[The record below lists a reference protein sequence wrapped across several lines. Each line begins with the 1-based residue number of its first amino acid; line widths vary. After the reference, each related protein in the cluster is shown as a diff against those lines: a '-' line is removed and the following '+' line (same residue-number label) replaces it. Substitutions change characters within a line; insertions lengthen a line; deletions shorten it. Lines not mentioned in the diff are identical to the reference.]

1 MSNSKLKILV
11 SFLLLAFV
19 FVVFPAKMTSADV
32 VASGECG
39 AQGNNLT
46 WTFDNNGT
54 LTISGSGKM
63 INCTVTDG
71 VISQPWLDYRK
82 SIKTVVFEGEITS
95 IGDYAFNG
103 CENLT
108 QITIPNG
115 VDYLGEYSFAGCSS
129 LESIEVPDGVKK
141 IQTHAFALCH
151 NLVSVT
157 LHENLEEIG
166 VSAFDD
172 DQHIK
177 ELVIPSTV
185 KKMYANTFHN
195 TIGLECFTVCGPI
208 EYKHAYSLK
217 NFGAVKI
224 VVLDSVTDLGV
235 WNFSKDYNLRS
246 LVINKETYDS
256 ASSKFPTKLTED
268 QIHFYYDVSYSN
280 DGHGTVSGTTR
291 TFGTDEVKLDITP
304 ERYYKLDQVIWTS
317 GETTKTLTAD
327 ENGNYIMPNVDAE
340 ASGATIRATFT
351 EKTTADIVAS
361 GECGAQGNNL
371 TWTLDEYGTL
381 TISGSGAMM
390 DWSSEELVSWYSNRD
405 SIEKV
410 VFNGEVTSIGKLA
423 FTRCSALTSITIP
436 GSVTSIGQSAFFGCE
451 NENFTSIVIPSRVT
465 SIGDKAF
472 FLCNHIENIEI
483 PEGVTVIGIS
493 TFEKCT
499 RLVSVKIPDG
509 VTEIGQYAFAS
520 CTSLRSVD
528 FPSSLKKIGNYAFY
542 QNHNLQNITIKSSV
556 SEFGSKVFSYDM
568 VKKLVVLDSVTDLGK
583 WSFTGLSD
591 RPEVYI
597 NQEAYGDGSAFS
609 STLPSDKIHFYYEV
623 SYSNDGHGTVI
634 GTDRTFGTDEI
645 ELEFTPDS
653 CYELDQVI
661 WTSGETTKTLTADE
675 NGNYIMPNVDAGT
688 PGATIKA
695 TFKVKSHHIT
705 TITGTPATCEE
716 AGVETHYKCTACN
729 KLFSDPDG
737 QHEISIADTV
747 IPALG
752 HDLEEKAA
760 KDPTCTEDGHEKYY
774 ECKRCHKKFSDAE
787 GTKEISAPAVIHK
800 LGHSLK
806 LVKEKAP
813 TKDTPGNIRHYKC
826 EKCNKLF
833 ADAEGTQPLT
843 EEQIVIPATGHNL
856 TAIKAKDAT
865 CTATGNIAYYL
876 CEDEDCK
883 CGKAFSDPDGQHEID
898 IADTVIPALGHNIEE
913 KTAKDPTC
921 TEDGH
926 EKYYE
931 CSRCHK
937 KFSDAEGT
945 NEISAPEK
953 TDKLGHDWDE
963 GEVTTKPECEA
974 EGTRTFHCKRD
985 GCTHTKTEPIP
996 AKGHSKEPEHHEAVP
1011 PTHENEGSHEYYECP
1026 DCHKKFSDPGCE
1038 HEMTDAQ
1045 IVDPPIGAAE
1055 LGEAAEDKDGRKYV
1069 VTDPHIGGAGTVTFT
1084 GVETPVENLIIPDTV
1099 VIKLETYKVTKI
1111 ASKAFYNDKTLKTV
1125 VIGSNI
1131 VSIDSYAFYG
1141 CSNLIKVSGGAKV
1154 KTIGASAFAKC
1165 PKLSSFT
1172 ISSSVLS
1179 KIGKT
1184 AFSGD
1189 KKLKTLYIRKTTRLT
1204 KSGVKKSLKGSSV
1217 KTVRVKK
1224 SKVKKYKKYFK
1235 KSNSGRKV
1243 KVKK

>member
-54 LTISGSGKM
+54 LTISGSGQM

-71 VISQPWLDYRK
+71 VISQPWLDYQK

-95 IGDYAFNG
+95 IGDYAFNS

-115 VDYLGEYSFAGCSS
+115 VTYLGEYSFASCLS

-141 IQTHAFALCH
+141 IQTHAFFNCR

-157 LHENLEEIG
+157 LHEGLEEIG
-166 VSAFDD
+166 SSAFDD

-185 KKMYANTFHN
+185 KKIYANTFHN

-235 WNFSKDYNLRS
+235 WSFSQDRNLRS

-256 ASSKFPTKLTED
+256 ASSKFPATLTED

-291 TFGTDEVKLDITP
+291 TFGTDEV
-304 ERYYKLDQVIWTS
+304 
-317 GETTKTLTAD
+317 
-327 ENGNYIMPNVDAE
+327 
-340 ASGATIRATFT
+340 
-351 EKTTADIVAS
+351 
-361 GECGAQGNNL
+361 
-371 TWTLDEYGTL
+371 
-381 TISGSGAMM
+381 
-390 DWSSEELVSWYSNRD
+390 
-405 SIEKV
+405 
-410 VFNGEVTSIGKLA
+410 
-423 FTRCSALTSITIP
+423 
-436 GSVTSIGQSAFFGCE
+436 
-451 NENFTSIVIPSRVT
+451 
-465 SIGDKAF
+465 
-472 FLCNHIENIEI
+472 
-483 PEGVTVIGIS
+483 
-493 TFEKCT
+493 
-499 RLVSVKIPDG
+499 
-509 VTEIGQYAFAS
+509 
-520 CTSLRSVD
+520 
-528 FPSSLKKIGNYAFY
+528 
-542 QNHNLQNITIKSSV
+542 
-556 SEFGSKVFSYDM
+556 
-568 VKKLVVLDSVTDLGK
+568 
-583 WSFTGLSD
+583 
-591 RPEVYI
+591 
-597 NQEAYGDGSAFS
+597 
-609 STLPSDKIHFYYEV
+609 
-623 SYSNDGHGTVI
+623 
-634 GTDRTFGTDEI
+634 

-661 WTSGETTKTLTADE
+661 WTSGETTKTLTVDE
-675 NGNYIMPNVDAGT
+675 NGNYTMPNVDAGA

-705 TITGTPATCEE
+705 TINGTPATCEE

-729 KLFSDPDG
+729 KLFSYPDG
-737 QHEISIADTV
+737 QHEIDIADTV

-752 HDLEEKAA
+752 HNIEEKAA

-774 ECKRCHKKFSDAE
+774 ECSRCHKKFSDAE
-787 GTKEISAPAVIHK
+787 GTKEISDPAVIHK

-806 LVKEKAP
+806 LVEEKAP

-843 EEQIVIPATGHNL
+843 EEQIVIAATGHNL

-865 CTATGNIAYYL
+865 CTATGNTAYYL

-883 CGKAFSDPDGQHEID
+883 CGKAFSDPHGQSEID

-913 KTAKDPTC
+913 KAAKDPTC

-953 TDKLGHDWDE
+953 IDKLGHDWDE

-985 GCTHTKTEPIP
+985 GCTQTKTESIP
-996 AKGHSKEPEHHEAVP
+996 AKGHSKEPEHHDAVP

-1055 LGEAAEDKDGRKYV
+1055 LGETAEDKDGRKYV
-1069 VTDPHIGGAGTVTFT
+1069 VTDPHIGGAGTVTFI

-1141 CSNLIKVSGGAKV
+1141 CSNLTKVSGGAKV
-1154 KTIGASAFAKC
+1154 KTIGTSAFAKC

>member
-185 KKMYANTFHN
+185 KKIYANTFHN

-327 ENGNYIMPNVDAE
+327 ENGNYIMPNVDA
-340 ASGATIRATFT
+340 
-351 EKTTADIVAS
+351 
-361 GECGAQGNNL
+361 
-371 TWTLDEYGTL
+371 
-381 TISGSGAMM
+381 
-390 DWSSEELVSWYSNRD
+390 
-405 SIEKV
+405 
-410 VFNGEVTSIGKLA
+410 
-423 FTRCSALTSITIP
+423 
-436 GSVTSIGQSAFFGCE
+436 
-451 NENFTSIVIPSRVT
+451 
-465 SIGDKAF
+465 
-472 FLCNHIENIEI
+472 
-483 PEGVTVIGIS
+483 
-493 TFEKCT
+493 
-499 RLVSVKIPDG
+499 
-509 VTEIGQYAFAS
+509 
-520 CTSLRSVD
+520 
-528 FPSSLKKIGNYAFY
+528 
-542 QNHNLQNITIKSSV
+542 
-556 SEFGSKVFSYDM
+556 
-568 VKKLVVLDSVTDLGK
+568 
-583 WSFTGLSD
+583 
-591 RPEVYI
+591 
-597 NQEAYGDGSAFS
+597 
-609 STLPSDKIHFYYEV
+609 
-623 SYSNDGHGTVI
+623 
-634 GTDRTFGTDEI
+634 
-645 ELEFTPDS
+645 
-653 CYELDQVI
+653 
-661 WTSGETTKTLTADE
+661 
-675 NGNYIMPNVDAGT
+675 GT

-774 ECKRCHKKFSDAE
+774 ECK
-787 GTKEISAPAVIHK
+787 
-800 LGHSLK
+800 
-806 LVKEKAP
+806 
-813 TKDTPGNIRHYKC
+813 
-826 EKCNKLF
+826 
-833 ADAEGTQPLT
+833 
-843 EEQIVIPATGHNL
+843 
-856 TAIKAKDAT
+856 
-865 CTATGNIAYYL
+865 
-876 CEDEDCK
+876 
-883 CGKAFSDPDGQHEID
+883 
-898 IADTVIPALGHNIEE
+898 
-913 KTAKDPTC
+913 
-921 TEDGH
+921 
-926 EKYYE
+926 
-931 CSRCHK
+931 RCHK

-1131 VSIDSYAFYG
+1131 VSIDSDAVYG
-1141 CSNLIKVSGGAKV
+1141 CSNL
-1154 KTIGASAFAKC
+1154 
-1165 PKLSSFT
+1165 
-1172 ISSSVLS
+1172 S
-1179 KIGKT
+1179 KIACGAMVIT
-1184 AFSGD
+1184 M
-1189 KKLKTLYIRKTTRLT
+1189 
-1204 KSGVKKSLKGSSV
+1204 GSMSFA
-1217 KTVRVKK
+1217 R
-1224 SKVKKYKKYFK
+1224 
-1235 KSNSGRKV
+1235 
-1243 KVKK
+1243 